1 MAGYAV
7 SPGLFK
13 SKDAEPE
20 ATLELFT
27 DYCDT
32 MERVFRLRRRIH
44 PATGDKINFD
54 DAEKKDLI
62 IVEGGENM
70 QNLFKHVEKVLE
82 EDTYEGAVTKIKE
95 ALRKRG
101 NRASAVFKLFNGYSQ
116 GSQSF
121 ESWHME
127 VYKSAKLMDW
137 TG

>member
-7 SPGLFK
+7 SQGLFK

-44 PATGDKINFD
+44 IATGDKINFD

-62 IVEGGENM
+62 IVEGGEDM
-70 QNLFKHVEKVLE
+70 QNLFKHVGKVLE
-82 EDTYEGAVTKIKE
+82 GDTYERAVTKIKE

-101 NRASAVFKLFNGYSQ
+101 NRTSAVFKLFNGYSQ

-127 VYKSAKLMDW
+127 VYKSTKLKDW

>member
-1 MAGYAV
+1 MYTDGG
-7 SPGLFK
+7 P
-13 SKDAEPE
+13 
-20 ATLELFT
+20 

-62 IVEGGENM
+62 IVEGGEDM
-70 QNLFKHVEKVLE
+70 QNLFKHVGKVLE

-101 NRASAVFKLFNGYSQ
+101 TRTSAVFKLFNGYSQ

-121 ESWHME
+121 ESGTCRCT
-127 VYKSAKLMDW
+127 SPPS
-137 TG
+137 